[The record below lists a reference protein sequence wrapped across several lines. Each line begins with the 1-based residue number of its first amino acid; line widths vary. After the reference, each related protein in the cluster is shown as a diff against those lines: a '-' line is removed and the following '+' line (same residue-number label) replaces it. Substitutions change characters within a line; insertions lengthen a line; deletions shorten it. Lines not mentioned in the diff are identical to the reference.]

1 MSFGYALTDAVDVDN
16 NKYPDLLIGAYMSES
31 VVLLRSRPVVAVIA
45 SLVAEPNK
53 VDLNA
58 TNCVGGWNTI
68 CFNMSVCMKFKV
80 KFGANSIGSL
90 NVTYKITLDT
100 SRNRLTMKDTS
111 ATNKVNISG
120 VAVLHAGNEEVC
132 HTYGISVKSGNR
144 YQLSGFNN
152 TLEVVNVLVNDIAP
166 NSDLPPLQPIQDAD
180 IGPVHSFV
188 GVQLLCDPCVPDLR
202 VEFMPTTTKTLQA
215 TSRAEDVMVVIQIT
229 NLHDASYGTQLN
241 VSINSSLLVFSKT
254 THRDPRLWCD
264 HIASGAFC
272 RVGFPLQTYDSV
284 EFKLILKQVKIVGN
298 ENLIPVTVTVSSSD
312 EHEESNDT
320 LEDNEQVFNIN
331 VTGNATLHID
341 GAAGPTQ
348 LNIGHM
354 KVTAILSENSSET
367 ETVLRHQYVLRN
379 FGPSP
384 VFKVNVRLWLP
395 VFGKN
400 DLRLLNKN
408 ITVEVENEPA
418 SVCDMAYLSVDHH
431 TWPAPPDVFPLC
443 KDVHICMPIDCVI
456 SHRINAPREVFI
468 LVTIALNLRNT
479 IYHTLTHLENVASP
493 VEHVTSYIHA
503 VAVADYVL
511 YSKPA
516 VGSLTSYV
524 TFNVDVKPC
533 VEIWIVFVSALGAL
547 LLLGVLFAILR
558 RLGFFKRYKGNE
570 IKMERRRSIRSLRKI
585 EPCYANNPEKDGSS
599 MKTKESEVDKRKSMS
614 EEPKDK
620 ASSDGS
626 RSGSLDKYRRVKRRR
641 TTSPQSSEDE
651 TTAAELQGD
660 SRSPGKWRRP
670 SVKDY
675 PSPGQLPEGVP
686 TSYV

>member
-1 MSFGYALTDAVDVDN
+1 VSF
-16 NKYPDLLIGAYMSES
+16 
-31 VVLLRSRPVVAVIA
+31 
-45 SLVAEPNK
+45 
-53 VDLNA
+53 
-58 TNCVGGWNTI
+58 
-68 CFNMSVCMKFKV
+68 
-80 KFGANSIGSL
+80 
-90 NVTYKITLDT
+90 
-100 SRNRLTMKDTS
+100 
-111 ATNKVNISG
+111 
-120 VAVLHAGNEEVC
+120 
-132 HTYGISVKSGNR
+132 
-144 YQLSGFNN
+144 Q
-152 TLEVVNVLVNDIAP
+152 
-166 NSDLPPLQPIQDAD
+166 
-180 IGPVHSFV
+180 
-188 GVQLLCDPCVPDLR
+188 
-202 VEFMPTTTKTLQA
+202 
-215 TSRAEDVMVVIQIT
+215 
-229 NLHDASYGTQLN
+229 
-241 VSINSSLLVFSKT
+241 
-254 THRDPRLWCD
+254 
-264 HIASGAFC
+264 
-272 RVGFPLQTYDSV
+272 
-284 EFKLILKQVKIVGN
+284 
-298 ENLIPVTVTVSSSD
+298 
-312 EHEESNDT
+312 
-320 LEDNEQVFNIN
+320 
-331 VTGNATLHID
+331 
-341 GAAGPTQ
+341 
-348 LNIGHM
+348 
-354 KVTAILSENSSET
+354 
-367 ETVLRHQYVLRN
+367 
-379 FGPSP
+379 
-384 VFKVNVRLWLP
+384 
-395 VFGKN
+395 
-400 DLRLLNKN
+400 
-408 ITVEVENEPA
+408 
-418 SVCDMAYLSVDHH
+418 
-431 TWPAPPDVFPLC
+431 APPDVFPLC

-558 RLGFFKRYKGNE
+558 RVGTIKLHSYMCIYLGTCLCMYVYFAIYTCDQLGFFKRYKGNE